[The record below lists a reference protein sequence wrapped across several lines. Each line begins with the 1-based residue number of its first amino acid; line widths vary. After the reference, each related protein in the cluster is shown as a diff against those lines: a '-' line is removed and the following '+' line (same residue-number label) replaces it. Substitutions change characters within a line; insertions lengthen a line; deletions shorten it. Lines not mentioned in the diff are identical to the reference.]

1 MALLL
6 PLAPCPVRITL
17 VLLRAA
23 APPLSAAGARGPLS
37 PDTSHW
43 IPLTVGLLLPASSHS
58 LLLTTPLTAYRF
70 PLTPQVPED
79 PSDAATAAAVA
90 FRKRTRTDAGAQR
103 ASVRASSIFDERRAS
118 AKEVQRL
125 QMLQMR
131 RSRGMQLAPTAV
143 CLPPPRHAAARARV
157 TSGGGGG
164 GGGAGAGAGAGAGGG
179 GGGGALRA
187 KGGGEVG
194 SRREGELATSSS
206 SASSS
211 AAAVLPP
218 PMHSAAAQE
227 AARGWGGGRG
237 AVPQGKAVLQGLV
250 GYSDSDSEGDLTQID
265 V

>member
-37 PDTSHW
+37 LDTSHW

-58 LLLTTPLTAYRF
+58 LLLTTPLTASRF

-157 TSGGGGG
+157 TSGG
-164 GGGAGAGAGAGAGGG
+164 AGAGAGAGGG

-194 SRREGELATSSS
+194 SRREGALATSSS

-227 AARGWGGGRG
+227 AARGSGSGRG

>member
-37 PDTSHW
+37 LDTSHW

-58 LLLTTPLTAYRF
+58 LLLTTPLTASRF

-157 TSGGGGG
+157 TSGG
-164 GGGAGAGAGAGAGGG
+164 AGAGAGAGAGGG

-218 PMHSAAAQE
+218 PMHPAAAQE
-227 AARGWGGGRG
+227 AARGSGSGRG

>member
-37 PDTSHW
+37 LDTSHW

-157 TSGGGGG
+157 TSGG
-164 GGGAGAGAGAGAGGG
+164 AGAGAGAGGG

-227 AARGWGGGRG
+227 AARGSGSGRG

>member
-37 PDTSHW
+37 LDTSHW

-157 TSGGGGG
+157 TSGGGG
-164 GGGAGAGAGAGAGGG
+164 AGAGAGAGAGGG

-227 AARGWGGGRG
+227 AARGSGSGRG